1 MHTKC
6 PSVGAIFSEKVEIGV
21 RFRSASEVSL
31 MKGDGEAFMPVG
43 KKQLLRLI
51 RLVAQLK
58 ENRYPNCS
66 SFASDMRKADID
78 ENLNVACTAKTVF
91 RDIQTLKNDF
101 DAPIAFD
108 KIRNGYYLT
117 KRDWN
122 FSCPQNF
129 EESEMLAAVLGA
141 RIAEHIFPEVMQKQ
155 IRNAVD
161 CLLTRNNPDFLD
173 KTQIDSLVILPENRT
188 KIDAD
193 VFMNIF
199 YAWQNHNSCSIEYLD
214 SRGKKSVR
222 DFEPHALI
230 FLDGVW
236 YTKGFC
242 HVRKDMRT
250 LVLARMTNV
259 VVGEKTFKVDP
270 AIVKATQEDN
280 IFDQEMVENAVIHCD
295 EYLTKLLSVKM
306 LHPEQKVKVLP
317 DGSSEISIKKISRL
331 KLITWIMHQ
340 CGRAKLISPSIIA
353 SEIKLFAEKIVSG
366 HK

>member
-1 MHTKC
+1 
-6 PSVGAIFSEKVEIGV
+6 
-21 RFRSASEVSL
+21 
-31 MKGDGEAFMPVG
+31 MPVG

-66 SFASDMRKADID
+66 SFASDMRKADLD

-108 KIRNGYYLT
+108 KTRNGYYLT

-122 FSCPQNF
+122 FSCPQNY

-161 CLLTRNNPDFLD
+161 GLLSRNNPDFLD
-173 KTQIDSLVILPENRT
+173 KTQIDSLVILPDNRT
-188 KIDAD
+188 KIDSD
-193 VFMNIF
+193 IFMNIF
-199 YAWQNHNSCSIEYLD
+199 YAWQNHNVCHIGYLD
-214 SRGKKSVR
+214 SRGKVSER
-222 DFEPHALI
+222 DFEPHAMI

-242 HVRKDMRT
+242 HVRKEMRT
-250 LVLARMTNV
+250 LVLARMTDV
-259 VVGEKTFKVDP
+259 VISEKTFKVNP
-270 AIVKATQEDN
+270 AIVKTTQEDN

-295 EYLTKLLSVKM
+295 EYLTKLLSVRM
-306 LHPEQKVKVLP
+306 LHPDQKVKVFP
-317 DGSSEISIKKISRL
+317 DDSSEISIKKISRL

-340 CGRAKLISPSIIA
+340 CGRATVIAPEKLKEDIVN
-353 SEIKLFAEKIVSG
+353 FAQLLLYQ
-366 HK
+366 HKNIENKKGKKS